1 MAMLLTPEQRAD
13 IDRQRREHPGRRIV
27 ISLTPEQEE
36 ERRHV
41 REIELAGMVE
51 NKAHARKVLEALRE
65 DSFSG
70 QLRRAIA
77 ASRRSRRELAER
89 IGVDAEILEEFFA
102 GEGELASHVIDRLA
116 AELGLQLAAVGASPD
131 S

>member
-13 IDRQRREHPGRRIV
+13 IDRQRREHPDRRIV

-36 ERRHV
+36 ERRQV
-41 REIELAGMVE
+41 REIELAGMEE
-51 NKAHARKVLEALRE
+51 NKAHARKVLAALRE

-77 ASRRSRRELAER
+77 ASRRPRRELAGR
-89 IGVDAEILEEFFA
+89 IGVDADSLEQFFE
-102 GEGELASHVIDRLA
+102 GEGQLASHVIDRLA
-116 AELGLQLAAVGASPD
+116 AELHLQLVAVTSPGA
-131 S
+131 